1 MKTKTN
7 FKQMYLVDNVL
18 YNKLNKPST
27 IPYSIQP
34 PTIISTPLVAPSAP
48 PSHPLTITYQ
58 PTASSS
64 TQVKDNASQYNSQSV
79 DSLSVP
85 TAPTSSDVK
94 DAQRIKSPQTLG
106 AIQRHISS
114 SPRSYEEE
122 ASNAK
127 PFEIEEN
134 KYLDDIIAQRKYD
147 DYNDIIAEQHA
158 ITTQAPSQPSF
169 KYDTSKTNQTT
180 LDIPSNRATSIAHDN
195 HQPMEYQQSLSFPLL
210 HYRKIPTAVDMQVDE
225 NDCKECEDTQPTLQA
240 PPAYPPLPAPP
251 AYIPLQAPPSYP
263 PLQAPPVYPAIL
275 APPAYPALRAPSP
288 FNPPPQSSV
297 TYPALTT
304 TSAYPDIPP
313 PTSSRS
319 TPPILPPTI
328 NKLALPAPVNQT
340 ALSDLNPNSRSAI
353 PALPPPKTMPS
364 LPPPKTQPA
373 LHPPTSLVTA
383 LPPPSKSMGKYE
395 GYIKNKPVP
404 VKMSYI
410 CTRCNTTFNKQ
421 SSLINHNKR
430 FHAAF
435 NQSVK
440 GVKRQSKDEINHGE
454 TKVPKISSAKRK
466 LKQNNG
472 RFNKRRLTYDSYP
485 QST

>member
-18 YNKLNKPST
+18 FNKLNKPST
-27 IPYSIQP
+27 IPYSIP
-34 PTIISTPLVAPSAP
+34 HPTIISTPSVAPSAP
-48 PSHPLTITYQ
+48 PSHPLTITSL

-64 TQVKDNASQYNSQSV
+64 AQVKDNASQSV
-79 DSLSVP
+79 DSLSVAA
-85 TAPTSSDVK
+85 APTSSDVK
-94 DAQRIKSPQTLG
+94 NLLAQHIKSPQTLG
-106 AIQRHISS
+106 AIQRHIST
-114 SPRSYEEE
+114 SPISYEEE

-127 PFEIEEN
+127 PFEIAEN
-134 KYLDDIIAQRKYD
+134 KYLDDIIAQQKYD
-147 DYNDIIAEQHA
+147 DYNDMIAEQHV
-158 ITTQAPSQPSF
+158 ITPQVPSHPSF
-169 KYDTSKTNQTT
+169 EYATSKTNQTT
-180 LDIPSNRATSIAHDN
+180 LDIPSDRATSIAHDN
-195 HQPMEYQQSLSFPLL
+195 HQPIEHQQSLSFPLL

-225 NDCKECEDTQPTLQA
+225 NECKECEDTQPTLQA

-251 AYIPLQAPPSYP
+251 AYP
-263 PLQAPPVYPAIL
+263 PLQAT
-275 APPAYPALRAPSP
+275 PAYPALLTSPAYPALQAPSP

-313 PTSSRS
+313 TTSSRS

-328 NKLALPAPVNQT
+328 KKLALPAPVNQT
-340 ALSDLNPNSRSAI
+340 ALSNSIPISRSAI

-383 LPPPSKSMGKYE
+383 LPQPSKSMAKYE
-395 GYIKNKPVP
+395 EYIKNKPVP
-404 VKMSYI
+404 VKMTYI
-410 CTRCNTTFNKQ
+410 CTRCNTSFNKQ

-440 GVKRQSKDEINHGE
+440 GVKRLSKDEINHGE
-454 TKVPKISSAKRK
+454 TKVSKISPAKRK

-472 RFNKRRLTYDSYP
+472 RLNSRRLTYDSYA